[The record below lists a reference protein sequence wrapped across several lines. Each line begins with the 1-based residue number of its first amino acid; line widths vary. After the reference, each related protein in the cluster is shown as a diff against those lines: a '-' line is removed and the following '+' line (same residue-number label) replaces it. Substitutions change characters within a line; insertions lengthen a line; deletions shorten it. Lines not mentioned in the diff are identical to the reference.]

1 MPEILSFP
9 RLNHINYTE
18 WSIQMEAILVHANLW
33 ALVTS
38 DKKVAVDEKDAEKI
52 KDFQKQQATC
62 KAEMVLHVDD
72 SQLSHMGGVIPS
84 LYGKLWQKSIVF
96 KVLVFA
102 FSSAVN
108 LSLHPCPNCKAW
120 KAGSGMYDCMPA
132 ASKMLMS
139 RSPMKK

>member
-62 KAEMVLHVDD
+62 KAKMVLHVDD
-72 SQLSHMGGVIPS
+72 SQLSHMGGSDP
-84 LYGKLWQKSIVF
+84 KLVWEALA
-96 KVLVFA
+96 KVHCVQGFGICFQLCCQFI
-102 FSSAVN
+102 
-108 LSLHPCPNCKAW
+108 
-120 KAGSGMYDCMPA
+120 A
-132 ASKMLMS
+132 ASMS
-139 RSPMKK
+139 KLQSMESWIGNV